1 MTRLSEKRLVELA
14 CSDMEQRPDLW
25 EHESM
30 AAEILELRAKLLD
43 SPPAM
48 TWQAEPSGDGHAY
61 VEGAGDSPTQVCYF
75 DPVPGVNHGWEY
87 CTNYGDWRPLNGRR
101 VCPIPAPPELPKRGD
116 A

>member
-30 AAEILELRAKLLD
+30 AAEILQLRAKLLD

-48 TWQAEPSGDGHAY
+48 TWQDEPSAIGLHY
-61 VEGAGDSPTQVCYF
+61 VEGLSA
-75 DPVPGVNHGWEY
+75 PVPLIRDAN
-87 CTNYGDWRPLNGRR
+87 RPDRPWVYWDVKYNRSERVGRRR
-101 VCPIPAPPELPKRGD
+101 VCPIPSPPALPKRGEE
-116 A
+116 